1 MPLIGAMQDS
11 DFKVLGPKIIPQQA
25 LSYETSNPT
34 QSLYSPRLVLPS
46 VSVKKNPALS
56 GIALRSQCR

>member
-11 DFKVLGPKIIPQQA
+11 DFKVLGPKIILQQA

-46 VSVKKNPALS
+46 VSVKKTRLCQ
-56 GIALRSQCR
+56 G